1 MVDTGNLTK
10 IKAQYTF
17 SCFQTEMTTAEREL
31 DQNTNFDW
39 NRIQESGQEVEPLFG
54 PGYTGL
60 VNLGNS
66 CYLASTMQVVFSTQ
80 SFHSRYYLS
89 QSLKA
94 AFETAPADPTVDLNM
109 QLNKEEYI
117 NRRKD
122 TGERKVTKEREE
134 TKGRMRGSSGPDRSL
149 LCFDGW
155 VTFNQ
160 LDCQIAGLL
169 LSLVYSSGFDN
180 NPFNTFKLYGRTKL
194 AHGMLS
200 GKYSFPASEKIDI
213 ANAAAPMSSSKQEGI
228 PPRMFKAVIAASHP
242 EFSSMRQQD
251 VWVSLAPCR
260 VNFYAWEVSQML
272 MLVPF
277 LTSLIVLVA
286 PKIWLVA
293 WVVPHFLSMLVYTSR
308 RVIKNAI
315 LCNVACIHVLVT

>member
-109 QLNKEEYI
+109 QFEMEIL
-117 NRRKD
+117 
-122 TGERKVTKEREE
+122 T
-134 TKGRMRGSSGPDRSL
+134 GSSGPDRSL

-213 ANAAAPMSSSKQEGI
+213 ANAAAPMSSSVSFLATFAYFMKTRRHT
-228 PPRMFKAVIAASHP
+228 PRMFKAVIAASHP

-293 WVVPHFLSMLVYTSR
+293 WVVPHFLSILVYTSR